1 METIIFTDFYK
12 DDLPNPLALDAELEL
27 WLKYWEIFEGSR
39 PDSVASTLKALNFN
53 GFENIKVALRILATL
68 PVTSCECERS
78 ISALRRLKTYNRSTM
93 LEDRL
98 NGLALMQ
105 IHQEIELD
113 VQEVINKFSSGN
125 RRLNLNL

>member
-27 WLKYWEIFEGSR
+27 WLKYWESFEGSR
-39 PDSVASTLKALNFN
+39 TDSVASTLKALNFN
-53 GFENIKVALRILATL
+53 GVENIKVVLFILATL
-68 PVTSCECERS
+68 PVTSCQCERS

-98 NGLALMQ
+98 NALALVQ
-105 IHQEIELD
+105 IHQEI
-113 VQEVINKFSSGN
+113 
-125 RRLNLNL
+125 